1 MVKPKVS
8 TDSPCDISLPLKDL
22 TQHNCVSLGEILE
35 SEHQSNSYSGH
46 LASVHSPEE
55 FQYLQ
60 ALTQAVRLPL
70 WIGGSAR
77 AGQWSWVDGSK
88 FNYKN
93 WAKGKPENFDPERKS
108 CIQMNYGGLNMGV
121 FTVSLLLIAVFSLGD
136 AAARP
141 PRCRKGWHKFGS
153 HCFNFDTTP
162 RSWPDAEK
170 LCRSLGGHLASIH
183 NEKEFTFLKK
193 LTGGST
199 FTWIGGN
206 DGGRPEITQHNCVSL
221 GEILES
227 EHQSNSYSGHLASVH
242 SPEEFQYLQALTQAV
257 RLPLWIGGSARVQCN
272 QN

>member
-8 TDSPCDISLPLKDL
+8 SDSPWCCVTVTMATL
-22 TQHNCVSLGEILE
+22 TVLLLVSVVSALVDADKHKCPKKWFGFESKCFLIDKTSRTWRDAEHNCVSLGEILE

-108 CIQMNYGGLNMGV
+108 CIQMNYGEKQRWNDETCV
-121 FTVSLLLIAVFSLGD
+121 KKFPSLCSL
-136 AAARP
+136 R
-141 PRCRKGWHKFGS
+141 
-153 HCFNFDTTP
+153 T
-162 RSWPDAEK
+162 E
-170 LCRSLGGHLASIH
+170 
-183 NEKEFTFLKK
+183 
-193 LTGGST
+193 
-199 FTWIGGN
+199 
-206 DGGRPEITQHNCVSL
+206 
-221 GEILES
+221 
-227 EHQSNSYSGHLASVH
+227 
-242 SPEEFQYLQALTQAV
+242 
-257 RLPLWIGGSARVQCN
+257 
-272 QN
+272 